1 LKLLGIELGGA
12 GEIVRA
18 KTTPYPPWYSA
29 QPGDFPMRLLAVELA
44 FALFMASFAS
54 TARGGGHT
62 GGHSSV
68 GPGGKG
74 GNSGSGC
81 PSGARSHSSGTSIHE
96 LDAYRRDAFQRR
108 NPCPS
113 TGKTYGQCPGYV
125 VRDVA
130 PEHRGDAWTMRWMT
144 TEEAGKSPDSY

>member
-1 LKLLGIELGGA
+1 
-12 GEIVRA
+12 
-18 KTTPYPPWYSA
+18 
-29 QPGDFPMRLLAVELA
+29 MRLLAVELA
-44 FALFMASFAS
+44 FALFMTAFAS

-62 GGHSSV
+62 GGGRASA

-74 GNSGSGC
+74 GSSGFGC
-81 PSGARSHSSGTSIHE
+81 PSGGRAHSSGSSIHE

-130 PEHRGDAWTMRWMT
+130 PEQRGGAWTMRWMT
-144 TEEAGKSPDSY
+144 VEEAEKSPAESY